1 MNRMTKW
8 RPPLWM
14 VVVLMGCTLAL
25 GTGAGYVQGAASNSA
40 GFISGGPNTGQCTE
54 SAEVCS
60 KFSNFWE
67 VWNIAEERFLDPK
80 ALNSDDMIT
89 GAINGMLDS
98 LNDRGHTRYQ
108 TAEEFERMQES
119 LQGEF
124 EGIGAYIGTEGEYP
138 TVTAPI
144 EGSPAEAAG
153 IKAGDII
160 LSVNGESTRGLELE
174 EVVNKVRGK
183 PGTTVTL
190 EIQHLD
196 QEAPVEL
203 TVTRAAVNVPA
214 VTWRMLPGKV
224 GLIKLSQFQE
234 KATAE
239 LKRALKEAKEQGA
252 EKLILD
258 VRNNPGG
265 LLNQAVSVTSQF
277 LPEGEVLL
285 RVRERDGTEDV
296 YKTNESNP
304 ETELPVVV
312 LINQGSA
319 SSAEIFSGALQDY
332 GRAKLI
338 GVQTP
343 GAGSVLSPFQLDDG
357 SAVYLGTAEWLTPK
371 GRQIRNEGIEPDIT
385 VSLPLDVYPLTPT
398 TAKDLSVEEIRQT
411 EDTQI
416 QRAYEELG
424 VDLST
429 AE

>member
-1 MNRMTKW
+1 
-8 RPPLWM
+8 
-14 VVVLMGCTLAL
+14 
-25 GTGAGYVQGAASNSA
+25 
-40 GFISGGPNTGQCTE
+40 
-54 SAEVCS
+54 
-60 KFSNFWE
+60 
-67 VWNIAEERFLDPK
+67 
-80 ALNSDDMIT
+80 
-89 GAINGMLDS
+89 
-98 LNDRGHTRYQ
+98 
-108 TAEEFERMQES
+108 
-119 LQGEF
+119 
-124 EGIGAYIGTEGEYP
+124 EYP